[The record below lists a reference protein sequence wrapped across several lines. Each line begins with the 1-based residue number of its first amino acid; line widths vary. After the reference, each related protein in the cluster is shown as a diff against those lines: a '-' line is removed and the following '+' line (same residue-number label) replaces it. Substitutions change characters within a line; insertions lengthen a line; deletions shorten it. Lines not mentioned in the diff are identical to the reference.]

1 MLEYLYIIILAEENT
16 MARSVRQSKIL
27 DLITANEIETQE
39 ELVARLKALNFDIT
53 QATISRDI
61 KELGLIKI
69 LSSDS
74 NRYKYAIVDSSEQ
87 QASNKYIILF
97 KEAVISVK
105 LAHNLVVIKT
115 LKGFSAGIV
124 NFIDKFNIE
133 NMLGAVNGDDTVMII
148 FSNQFDAEKGA
159 NKINEILSV

>member
-1 MLEYLYIIILAEENT
+1 
-16 MARSVRQSKIL
+16 MARSARQSKIL

-39 ELVARLKALNFDIT
+39 DLVAGLRAAGFDIT

-74 NRYKYAIVDSSEQ
+74 NRYKYALVDAQDQ
-87 QASNKYIILF
+87 QASNKFLFLF

-105 LAHNLVVIKT
+105 VALNLVVIKS
-115 LKGFSAGIV
+115 LRGMAGSIAAI
-124 NFIDKFNIE
+124 IDKFNIE
-133 NMLGAVNGDDTVMII
+133 NSLGCVNGEDTVMLI
-148 FSNQFDAEKGA
+148 FENKEDAKAALEKL
-159 NKINEILSV
+159 NNILTS

>member
-1 MLEYLYIIILAEENT
+1 MLEYLYIIILAEENA

-27 DLITANEIETQE
+27 DIITANEIETQE
-39 ELVARLKALNFDIT
+39 ELVARLKSLNFDIT

-61 KELGLIKI
+61 KELGLTKI

-105 LAHNLVVIKT
+105 QAHNLVVLKT
-115 LKGFSAGIV
+115 LKGFAAGIV

-133 NMLGAVNGDDTVMII
+133 SMLGAVNGDDTVMII
-148 FSNQFDAEKGA
+148 FSNQFDAEKGL